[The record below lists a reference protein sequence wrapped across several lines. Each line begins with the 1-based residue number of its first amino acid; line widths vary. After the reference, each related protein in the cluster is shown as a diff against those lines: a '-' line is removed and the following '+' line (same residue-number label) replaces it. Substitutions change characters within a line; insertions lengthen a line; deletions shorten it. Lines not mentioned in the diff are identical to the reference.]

1 MYRTNT
7 RDRGTATVYESVPAS
22 QCQQTRF
29 PTDERALVDY
39 ATKLTEIFRAKG
51 SFVELQGTQTESIE
65 TKKSGFLFQNA
76 RQNSENDIQGINL
89 RTKLTA
95 SPRWRRR
102 GRGSSGWLRD
112 RVYQVAALSLGEL
125 AGASAPTAA
134 EEHDESRGDAR
145 QQRRAREQR
154 PDDT

>member
-29 PTDERALVDY
+29 PTDERVLLVDY
-39 ATKLTEIFRAKG
+39 ATKLTETFRAKG
-51 SFVELQGTQTESIE
+51 SFVESQGTQTEKYSLR
-65 TKKSGFLFQNA
+65 KVGFSQNA
-76 RQNSENDIQGINL
+76 RQNSQNDVQAINL

-112 RVYQVAALSLGEL
+112 REYQVAALSLGEL

-145 QQRRAREQR
+145 QQRGAREQR